1 MNWKN
6 FIKAMSFCTIMF
18 FLIYFSYIP
27 FVFFLDT
34 SIAVVCGICILLFI
48 LNMIFDFFGGDDK

>member
-6 FIKAMSFCTIMF
+6 FIKAIGFCTIML

-27 FVFFLDT
+27 FVFFLDA
-34 SIAVVCGICILLFI
+34 SIAVGCGICILLFI
-48 LNMIFDFFGGDDK
+48 LNMVFDFWR

>member
-6 FIKAMSFCTIMF
+6 FIKAISFCTIMF

-27 FVFFLDT
+27 FVFFLDV

-48 LNMIFDFFGGDDK
+48 LNMVFDFWR